1 MELVRGSGI
10 LLHISS
16 LPGPYGIGDLG
27 RGAFDFVDFLAES
40 RQRYWQFLP
49 LGPTSAISAYSPYM
63 SFSALAGN
71 SMFIDLS
78 SLFEEGLVSRE
89 EFSVA
94 PDFSDY
100 KVDFDQVVMFHEKV
114 MEKAFQEFSSACS
127 PPASF
132 VKFCEQEQ
140 WLADYALFM
149 ALREEENLLPWHQW
163 HAELLTRESAALD
176 DARERLAYRIEY
188 HCFIQYCFF
197 TQWRKLREYANSR
210 GIYLV
215 GDIPVYVAHDSVD
228 VWANPECFRLD
239 PDSLSPTVVAGVPPD
254 YFSDTGQRWGNPL
267 YRWQSDDGTDNR
279 RLYDWWNCRFK
290 AMFSMADI
298 CRIDHFRGFE
308 SYWEID
314 AAEETAINGQWKK
327 GPGKVFFD
335 EIEKQL
341 GDLPIIAEDLG
352 IITPEVADLRR
363 NLGFPG
369 MKILQFAFD
378 SDETNPYLPHNFRSD
393 NTVVYT
399 GTHDNDT
406 TLGWYMSD
414 RVSEQTRKKLL
425 RYSRSPGKNISRE
438 LITLALSSVARVAIL
453 PMQDLLGFG
462 TDCRMNTPGTSEG
475 NWQWRCAS
483 SYMNEEAATWL
494 RGETLFYN
502 RG

>member
-163 HAELLTRESAALD
+163 HAENGYDLHLD
-176 DARERLAYRIEY
+176 
-188 HCFIQYCFF
+188 IQ
-197 TQWRKLREYANSR
+197 
-210 GIYLV
+210 
-215 GDIPVYVAHDSVD
+215 
-228 VWANPECFRLD
+228 
-239 PDSLSPTVVAGVPPD
+239 
-254 YFSDTGQRWGNPL
+254 
-267 YRWQSDDGTDNR
+267 
-279 RLYDWWNCRFK
+279 
-290 AMFSMADI
+290 
-298 CRIDHFRGFE
+298 
-308 SYWEID
+308 
-314 AAEETAINGQWKK
+314 
-327 GPGKVFFD
+327 
-335 EIEKQL
+335 
-341 GDLPIIAEDLG
+341 
-352 IITPEVADLRR
+352 
-363 NLGFPG
+363 
-369 MKILQFAFD
+369 
-378 SDETNPYLPHNFRSD
+378 
-393 NTVVYT
+393 
-399 GTHDNDT
+399 
-406 TLGWYMSD
+406 
-414 RVSEQTRKKLL
+414 
-425 RYSRSPGKNISRE
+425 
-438 LITLALSSVARVAIL
+438 
-453 PMQDLLGFG
+453 
-462 TDCRMNTPGTSEG
+462 
-475 NWQWRCAS
+475 
-483 SYMNEEAATWL
+483 NE
-494 RGETLFYN
+494 
-502 RG
+502 